1 LALDY
6 RWIEDLIDT
15 DPKAMG
21 VYLALL
27 HLRLRKGHII
37 FPAKPSGSNITN
49 ETSARNLFYFYLLAG
64 KGEVLTSFHVAET
77 FIDRLFAHE
86 DMLYGQKRNLVL
98 EDIECKYYHRFVS
111 AFKKYL
117 RLNVIPKHLR
127 EMVKNMLL
135 DIRGQP
141 HGKITRLTRCGT
153 VVVFRDKLADYV
165 ETYYGVKGEMMVGWL
180 ISILVESR
188 LAYSEHYRARSIV
201 PSYII
206 IPSLCLLDEILE
218 LIVKGGVKPEIEPP
232 TSLPIIS
239 PSPSKRVENLIRAK
253 PSREVLE
260 GIVASVL
267 EDLGFKVSTNVRLEA
282 RRGSP
287 IEVDVWA
294 QRVIGRTR
302 FSIYVSCKNWDR
314 AVDRSVIDEEAGRVM
329 NLRDIPQ
336 LKVLIAKELT
346 EPAREAAEADGFM
359 VIELGRKAEAE
370 NSKEIYEIV
379 YKAFNE
385 LFTAIAPPR
394 LREITEKLVEIKENL
409 RKIEEEITRLLYR

>member
-15 DPKAMG
+15 DPKAIG
-21 VYLALL
+21 VYLALSYL
-27 HLRLRKGHII
+27 ILQKKQEKKQAT
-37 FPAKPSGSNITN
+37 FPDKPSGLKIVD
-49 ETSARNLFYFYLLAG
+49 EARWLFASYLAG
-64 KGEVLTSFHVAET
+64 RGEDARVALDAAVT
-77 FIDRLFAHE
+77 FIDRLFAHKN
-86 DMLYGQKRNLVL
+86 MLDWQKRNPVL
-98 EDIECKYYHRFVS
+98 EDIECRYYHKFVS

-117 RLNVIPKHLR
+117 RLNVIPEELR
-127 EMVKNMLL
+127 EMVKNVLL
-135 DIRGQP
+135 DVRNQLYGEAV
-141 HGKITRLTRCGT
+141 TRCGT
-153 VVVFRDKLADYV
+153 VKVHSDGLVHYIK
-165 ETYYGVKGEMMVGWL
+165 TYYDMKEEGAKKL
-180 ISILVESR
+180 ISILTKSGLTYNWTYYELYTRFDFTVF
-188 LAYSEHYRARSIV
+188 
-201 PSYII
+201 PS
-206 IPSLCLLDEILE
+206 PCLSDEIVE
-218 LIVKGGVKPEIEPP
+218 LIAKGGVKPEVKPPPLTPPP
-232 TSLPIIS
+232 TVPT
-239 PSPSKRVENLIRAK
+239 PARVENLIRAK

-294 QRVIGRTR
+294 QRLIGRTR
-302 FSIYVSCKNWDR
+302 FSTYVSCKNWDR
-314 AVDRSVIDEEAGRVM
+314 AVDRSVVDEEAGRVM

-359 VIELGRKAEAE
+359 VIELGRKADAE

-379 YKAFNE
+379 YRAFNE

-409 RKIEEEITRLLYR
+409 RKVEEEITRLLYR

>member
-1 LALDY
+1 MLDY
-6 RWIEDLIDT
+6 WWIEKDLIDT

-27 HLRLRKGHII
+27 YLRLRKSVT
-37 FPAKPSGSNITN
+37 FTTKPSGLDIMN
-49 ETSARNLFYFYLLAG
+49 EPRARELIAFYLAG
-64 KGEVLTSFHVAET
+64 KGEDARIVFETAVT
-77 FIDRLFAHE
+77 FIDRLFTRE
-86 DMLYGQKRNLVL
+86 DMLDWRKRDPVL
-98 EDIECKYYHRFVS
+98 EDIECRYYHKFVS

-117 RLNVIPKHLR
+117 RLNVIPEELR
-127 EMVKNMLL
+127 EMAKNVLL
-135 DIRGQP
+135 DVRSQLYE
-141 HGKITRLTRCGT
+141 KARTQCGT
-153 VVVFRDKLADYV
+153 VEISGGSLEDNIKK
-165 ETYYGVKGEMMVGWL
+165 YYGMKDEEVKKL
-180 ISILVESR
+180 ISNLIKSGLIYQEYPYT
-188 LAYSEHYRARSIV
+188 L
-201 PSYII
+201 I
-206 IPSLCLLDEILE
+206 IPSPCLSDEIVE
-218 LIVKGGVKPEIEPP
+218 LIAKGGVKPEVKPPPP
-232 TSLPIIS
+232 TPPPTVPI
-239 PSPSKRVENLIRAK
+239 PARVENLIRAR

-314 AVDRSVIDEEAGRVM
+314 AVDRSVIDEETGRVM

-359 VIELGRKAEAE
+359 VIELGKKAEAE

-379 YKAFNE
+379 YRAFNE

-394 LREITEKLVEIKENL
+394 LREIAEKLAEIRENL
-409 RKIEEEITRLLYR
+409 RRVEEEITRLLYR